1 MKSHLTLTL
10 ALAAVL
16 GIASAGAQTSQEA
29 IDPHLKAA
37 KRAAGTEWRG
47 LLGALCVSPANAPPA
62 DVKPPPP
69 PPNRASLYVEPAK
82 VFDDLYFVG
91 TKDRS
96 AWVLPT
102 SQGLILIDTT
112 FEYEAEPV
120 IVGNI
125 RKLGFD
131 PANVKYV
138 LISHAH
144 AGEVGGAKLI
154 QDRFGARI
162 VMGEADWETIE
173 KSVNR
178 FPNGKPKRDI
188 VAFDGQKIT
197 LGDRTVTL
205 VLMPGHTDGTVSMLF
220 QVKDN
225 GKPLTVA
232 YSGGTEF
239 NFINDVPHFD
249 TYIYSAHKF
258 ATAAASAGATVLLT
272 NQSEFDSAASKIRM
286 LASRRPGETHP
297 LEVGGDAVQR
307 YFKVFDECAQ
317 VVRIK
322 LLK

>member
-1 MKSHLTLTL
+1 MKRRLTL
-10 ALAAVL
+10 ALALTVAIGV
-16 GIASAGAQTSQEA
+16 ASAGAQPAQDV
-29 IDPHLKAA
+29 IDAHLKAA

-47 LLGALCVSPANAPPA
+47 LLGALCVAPANKPPP
-62 DVKPPPP
+62 DVPPPPP
-69 PPNRASLYVEPAK
+69 PPNRANWYMEPAK

-96 AWVLPT
+96 AWVLPS

-112 FEYEAEPV
+112 FEYEAERV
-120 IVGNI
+120 IVGNLK
-125 RKLGFD
+125 KLGFD
-131 PANVKYV
+131 PRSVKYI

-144 AGEVGGAKLI
+144 AGEVGGAKLM
-154 QDRFGARI
+154 QERFGSRI
-162 VMGEADWETIE
+162 AMGEADWEMIE

-178 FPNGKPKRDI
+178 FPNGKPKRD
-188 VAFDGQKIT
+188 VVPFDGQKIM
-197 LGDRTVTL
+197 LGERSVTL
-205 VLMPGHTDGTVSMLF
+205 ILMPGHTDGTVSMLF
-220 QVKDN
+220 EVKDN

-249 TYIYSAHKF
+249 AYIYSAHKF
-258 ATAAASAGATVLLT
+258 AMAAASAGATVLLT
-272 NQSEFDSAASKIRM
+272 NQSEFDNAASKIRM

-297 LEVGGDAVQR
+297 LEVGADAVQR

-317 VVRIK
+317 VARLK

>member
-1 MKSHLTLTL
+1 MRHHLSF
-10 ALAAVL
+10 ALAVATALCV
-16 GIASAGAQTSQEA
+16 ASAGAQTSQDA
-29 IDPHLKAA
+29 IDTHLKAA

-47 LLGALCVSPANAPPA
+47 LLGALCVSPANAPPP
-62 DVKPPPP
+62 DVRPGPP
-69 PPNRASLYVEPAK
+69 PPNRASQYMEPAK

-125 RKLGFD
+125 KKLGFD

-144 AGEVGGAKLI
+144 AGEVGGAKLM
-154 QDRFGARI
+154 QERFGSRI
-162 VMGEADWETIE
+162 VIGEADWETIE

-188 VAFDGQKIT
+188 IPFDGEKIT
-197 LGDRTVTL
+197 LGERTVTL
-205 VLMPGHTDGTVSMLF
+205 ILMPGHTDGTVSMLF

-249 TYIYSAHKF
+249 TYIYSARKF
-258 ATAAASAGATVLLT
+258 AAAAASAGATVLLT

-297 LEVGGDAVQR
+297 LEVGADAVQR

-317 VVRIK
+317 VARMK

>member
-1 MKSHLTLTL
+1 MRHHLGFAL
-10 ALAAVL
+10 AVAAVL
-16 GIASAGAQTSQEA
+16 GTGSAGAQTTQDA
-29 IDPHLKAA
+29 IDAHLKAA

-62 DVKPPPP
+62 DVKPGPP
-69 PPNRASLYVEPAK
+69 PPNRASQYVEPAK

-96 AWVLPT
+96 AWVLPS

-112 FEYEAEPV
+112 FEYEAEQV

-125 RKLGFD
+125 KKLGFD
-131 PANVKYV
+131 PANVKYL

-144 AGEVGGAKLI
+144 AGEIGGAKLM
-154 QDRFGARI
+154 QERFGARVAI
-162 VMGEADWETIE
+162 GEADWEMIE

-188 VAFDGQKIT
+188 VPFDGQKIT
-197 LGDRTVTL
+197 LGERSVTL

-249 TYIYSAHKF
+249 TYIYSARKF
-258 ATAAASAGATVLLT
+258 AAAAASAGATVLLT

-297 LEVGGDAVQR
+297 LEVGADAVQR

-317 VVRIK
+317 VARMKLIK
-322 LLK
+322 